1 MSIIQPILTSDQI
14 AEITAYI
21 NNYRSLNQ
29 APPLIW
35 DETILNASNQWSE
48 YLLTNNLFQHSGNP
62 NYGENL
68 AYFQGY
74 GTDSMTLLKKAVDA
88 WYNEIS
94 SYDFTNPGFSQ
105 ATGHFT
111 ALVWSASTS
120 FAIGITID
128 INTSAADIVFNSS
141 PPGNIDGQYE
151 DNVKP
156 PIILPPVPPPV
167 PVPTPVPVPSPNP
180 PTPPLPIS
188 NSAKIL
194 MIINELNNIIFAIN
208 KRKPVYFIVR
218 HIQQVID
225 HLSHVNID
233 PIKHAVIYSL
243 NGVISVLQKRKYSA
257 FAIATVNNIINQLKL
272 YL

>member
-14 AEITAYI
+14 TEITEYI

-35 DETILNASNQWSE
+35 DETILNASNQWSQ

-74 GTDSMTLLKKAVDA
+74 GTNAITLLKKAVDE

-111 ALVWSASTS
+111 ALVWVASTN

-128 INTSAADIVFNSS
+128 TTSTAADIVFNSS

-167 PVPTPVPVPSPNP
+167 PVPTPNP
-180 PTPPLPIS
+180 PMPPVPIS
-188 NSAKIL
+188 NSAKIV
-194 MIINELNNIIFAIN
+194 MIINDLNNIIIAIN
-208 KRKPVYFIVR
+208 KRKPVYLIVR
-218 HIQQVID
+218 YIKKVID
-225 HLSHVNID
+225 HLYDVNID
-233 PIKHAVIYSL
+233 PIKNAVIYSL
-243 NGVISVLQKRKYSA
+243 NGVIFALQKRKYSA
-257 FAIATVNNIINQLKL
+257 FAIATINNIIKQLKL
-272 YL
+272 YV